1 MGLID
6 SILGFFVNRDIDKL
20 QNSEEWKDLVN
31 KINDTRHEMDNY
43 NEHLE
48 EYLEEYN
55 KIVANAKKKGI
66 KVKPDAT
73 IEEIIAMTSKY

>member
-6 SILGFFVNRDIDKL
+6 GILGFFVNRDIDKL
-20 QNSEEWKDLVN
+20 QNSEEWKELVN
-31 KINDTRHEMDNY
+31 KINDNRHDMDNY
-43 NEHLE
+43 NEQLE
-48 EYLEEYN
+48 AYLEEYN

>member
-20 QNSEEWKDLVN
+20 QNSEEWKNIVH
-31 KINDTRHEMDNY
+31 KINSNRIEMDNY
-43 NEHLE
+43 NEQLE
-48 EYLEEYN
+48 AYLEEYN

-73 IEEIIAMTSKY
+73 IEEIIAITSKY